1 MKNRIE
7 SFGGSRHFRLHYIA
21 DSVIA
26 AIAVPGTGSLGN
38 AAIIDLGDTTLVVD
52 TFATI
57 QAADDLRAAAEH
69 LTGNPVSYVVNTH
82 WHSDHTSGN
91 QVFVPTA
98 QIISTSTTRDIMDTF
113 SRSRLAGFQE
123 KPEQLLQGI
132 NELDEKIQQETDEKR
147 KKEME
152 WENATDREFVKM
164 LPHLVHTLP
173 TLTFNQQMTIYGSK
187 RSVQLLTFGG
197 GHTQSDA
204 IVYIPEDKVVV
215 TGDLV
220 LSRHHPVLAYAN
232 PTEWLRILE
241 QIEQLDV
248 EVIVPGHGEVSS
260 LHELREVRG
269 YITDLVAAVTEAL
282 QNNKSLDE
290 VEVPERARDWY
301 FIAYFKTNLT
311 KVHAM
316 LTKEKD

>member
-123 KPEQLLQGI
+123 KPEQLIQGI

>member
-173 TLTFNQQMTIYGSK
+173 TLTFNQQMTIHGSK

>member
-123 KPEQLLQGI
+123 KPEQLIQGI

-152 WENATDREFVKM
+152 WENATDREFVEM

-173 TLTFNQQMTIYGSK
+173 TLTFNQQMTIHGSK

>member
-7 SFGGSRHFRLHYIA
+7 SFRGSRHFRLHDIA

-26 AIAVPGTGSLGN
+26 AIASPGTGSLGN
-38 AAIIDLGDTTLVVD
+38 AAIIDLGDTTLIVD
-52 TFATI
+52 TFSTI
-57 QAADDLRAAAEH
+57 QAAEDLRAAAEH

-98 QIISTSTTRDIMDTF
+98 QIVSTSTTRDIMDTF
-113 SRSRLAGFQE
+113 SRNRLTGFQE
-123 KPEQLLQGI
+123 KPEQLIQGI

-152 WENATDREFVKM
+152 WENATDREFVEM

-173 TLTFNQQMTIYGSK
+173 TLTFNQQMTIHGSK

-220 LSRHHPVLAYAN
+220 LSKHHPVLAYAN
-232 PTEWLRILE
+232 PAEWLRILE

-282 QNNKSLDE
+282 QNNKSMDE